1 MPTGSHRGCF
11 FRVASE
17 RDSRIGVDCC
27 EHSLQASRRKDWVPD
42 VKEKGAVKSAVRV
55 AASTQKTAE
64 VVEREQLV
72 WISEDSGLLV
82 ATVR

>member
-1 MPTGSHRGCF
+1 MKERG
-11 FRVASE
+11 V
-17 RDSRIGVDCC
+17 
-27 EHSLQASRRKDWVPD
+27 
-42 VKEKGAVKSAVRV
+42 VKSAVRV
-55 AASTQKTAE
+55 AASTQRTAE